1 MRVLFERAGGAEKV
15 SWKMLWEQSGQEMRR
30 LHSGILTADSGYS
43 RDIHRIF
50 VHKTVDISHFSVI
63 N

>member
-1 MRVLFERAGGAEKV
+1 MRVLPERAGGAENV
-15 SWKMLWEQSGQEMRR
+15 RLQMLWEQSGQEMGGCIPSSLQR
-30 LHSGILTADSGYS
+30 I
-43 RDIHRIF
+43 RDIHGIF

>member
-1 MRVLFERAGGAEKV
+1 MRVLSERAGGAEKV
-15 SWKMLWEQSGQEMRR
+15 RLQMLWEQSGQEMGR
-30 LHSGILTADSGYS
+30 LHSVILTADSGYS